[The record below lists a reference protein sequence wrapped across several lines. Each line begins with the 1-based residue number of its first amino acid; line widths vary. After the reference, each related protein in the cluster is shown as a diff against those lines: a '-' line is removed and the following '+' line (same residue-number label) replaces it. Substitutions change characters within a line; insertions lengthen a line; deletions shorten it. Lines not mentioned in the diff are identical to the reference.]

1 VISPDAF
8 DLSASDALRAAFRTH
23 GSGVAIVTSV
33 TAEGEPVGFTATS
46 ITSLG
51 ATPPLISFNV
61 AQGASFYSVLCRPE
75 AKIAIHTLSAENH
88 DLAVKLSGDREQRFT
103 DVHWVRGPHNLPIF
117 PQVSAVLIGQIRQV
131 VEIER
136 NAVVIADALSAA
148 TGESE
153 TPLIYFQRGYLAGGE
168 RLSDNF

>member
-1 VISPDAF
+1 VISPDSF
-8 DLSASDALRAAFRTH
+8 DLSGSDALRAAFRTH

-33 TAEGEPVGFTATS
+33 ADDGQPVGFTATS

-51 ATPPLISFNV
+51 TNPPLISFNV
-61 AQGASFYSVLCRPE
+61 AQGASFYSVLCRQG
-75 AKIAIHTLSAENH
+75 AKIAIHTLGAENH
-88 DLAVKLSGDREQRFT
+88 DLAVKLSGDRDQRFSG
-103 DVHWVRGPHNLPIF
+103 DSWVRGPHNLPVF
-117 PQVSAVLIGQIRQV
+117 PAASAVLIGQIRKV

-136 NAVVIADALSAA
+136 NAVVIADALIGSAGD
-148 TGESE
+148 TS

>member
-1 VISPDAF
+1 MISPDSF

-33 TAEGEPVGFTATS
+33 ATDGEPVGFTATS

-103 DVHWVRGPHNLPIF
+103 DVDWVRGPHNLPIF
-117 PQVSAVLIGQIRQV
+117 TQVSAVLIGQIRQV

-148 TGESE
+148 AGDTS